1 MFTLLLSGTG
11 AIGAE
16 AEVGTGEATTEGRG
30 LRRDIET
37 TGTGGDPRLGETTTG
52 GRHQGGMT
60 TMMSGEEVTME
71 AGAGAEDE
79 VGSVEVVEVEVIT
92 TSNLMMTTVAVMDH
106 PQGGKTRRTGSQIIL
121 NIFSQKTIL

>member
-1 MFTLLLSGTG
+1 
-11 AIGAE
+11 
-16 AEVGTGEATTEGRG
+16 
-30 LRRDIET
+30 
-37 TGTGGDPRLGETTTG
+37 
-52 GRHQGGMT
+52 MT

-92 TSNLMMTTVAVMDH
+92 TSNLMTTTVAVMDQ
-106 PQGGKTRRTGSQIIL
+106 PKGGKTRRTGSQIIL